1 MEHYFNII
9 LLGQSTTRFEVYICP
24 IEKIVSFCFVG
35 VFKKNYKSKNCSIK
49 LCRTW
54 NRNQVIARPRQ
65 TRMLLWVSK
74 VEKTT
79 FKSFLRKYLSIRS
92 QEVNHTHTQK
102 PRFVSDRKWDVSGNV
117 EKKFKTVVFL
127 LEKRAIR
134 NIAFEVKGSVNL
146 DAN

>member
-92 QEVNHTHTQK
+92 QEVNHTHTETSICFRQEMGRKRERRKKIQNGCFFVRETRHQK
-102 PRFVSDRKWDVSGNV
+102 YR
-117 EKKFKTVVFL
+117 L
-127 LEKRAIR
+127 
-134 NIAFEVKGSVNL
+134 
-146 DAN
+146 